1 MVSLNGRL
9 KSKSI
14 SEKLNAL
21 YYVMHLLVIGYCLYF
36 FVFNVYLNESKIV
49 LVSDKLLVT
58 GLFLTLVFSL
68 TTIGCHR
75 DYMNIKKYHK
85 NTLDYYIADLNPS
98 RGSLVGNIILD
109 KTQFHEHF
117 LSGILIFSM
126 IFSAIV
132 FFISLFSLSPFVFIA
147 IYNLALITVSFYLG
161 LSINLRVVDSEKL
174 SEFDKIE
181 DVSSV
186 QKIRFRQSIIELL
199 KTQNKIVR
207 SDILK
212 ICIKY
217 KEENSKDK
225 EKKESDINYRSYKQK
240 SEELGIK

>member
-85 NTLDYYIADLNPS
+85 NTLDHYIADLNPS
-98 RGSLVGNIILD
+98 KGSLISNIITD
-109 KTQFHEHF
+109 KTKFHEHV
-117 LSGILIFSM
+117 LSAFFIFSM
-126 IFSAIV
+126 MFSIIV
-132 FFISLFSLSPFVFIA
+132 FFISLFSLNPLIFVI
-147 IYNLALITVSFYLG
+147 IYNFVLIGISSVLG
-161 LSINLRVVDSEKL
+161 LSINTSVVGSGKL
-174 SEFDKIE
+174 NRFDNLE
-181 DVSSV
+181 DVSSM
-186 QKIRFRQSIIELL
+186 QKIRFRYSITELL
-199 KTQNKIVR
+199 KTQNKVVR
-207 SDILK
+207 SDVLK
-212 ICIKY
+212 LCLKY
-217 KEENSKDK
+217 KEENIKDN
-225 EKKESDINYRSYKQK
+225 EKKESEINYKSYKQR